1 MKRYITNQTPD
12 KVELG
17 HIHHTFFIKMKI
29 CDILSLKIYNS
40 RSQYKIVCRE
50 IQIYTWGV

>member
-12 KVELG
+12 KVELA

-40 RSQYKIVCRE
+40 RCQYKIVWRE